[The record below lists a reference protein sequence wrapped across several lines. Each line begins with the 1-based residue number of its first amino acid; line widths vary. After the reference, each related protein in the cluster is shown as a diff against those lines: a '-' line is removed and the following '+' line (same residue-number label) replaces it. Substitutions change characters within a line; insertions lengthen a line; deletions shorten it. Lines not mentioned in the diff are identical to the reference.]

1 LRALRFADSVYP
13 YQLIPEGLA
22 ADVGLVQAR
31 KKVVSKRIENEGKKI
46 S

>member
-1 LRALRFADSVYP
+1 MGKICP

-31 KKVVSKRIENEGKKI
+31 KKAESKRIENEGKKI